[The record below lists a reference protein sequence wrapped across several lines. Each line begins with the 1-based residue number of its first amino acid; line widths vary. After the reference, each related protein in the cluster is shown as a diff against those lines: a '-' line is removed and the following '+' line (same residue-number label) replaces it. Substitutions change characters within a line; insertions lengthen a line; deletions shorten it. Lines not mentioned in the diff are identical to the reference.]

1 MRCSGSVG
9 INIGVCALQGD
20 VSEHVAAFRAALSAL
35 GQEGEVFSFR
45 KAADISRCDAI
56 VLPGGESTTIA
67 KLLKK
72 NDMYGPLRAFKGGI
86 FATCAGLVL
95 IGREV
100 DDPRVEPLG
109 IMDIAVGRNAFGR
122 QRESCEMSVTIAG
135 VEEPFCGYFIR
146 APVILSVGAEAT
158 PLCYADHIVGAVQG
172 PHMALSFHPELG
184 GDLRLHLLFLKR
196 LGHNGCPCAIR

>member
-1 MRCSGSVG
+1 MG

-20 VSEHVAAFRAALSAL
+20 VSEHVAAFKAALLAS

-45 KAADISRCDAI
+45 RAADISRCDAI
-56 VLPGGESTTIA
+56 VLPGGESTTISR
-67 KLLKK
+67 LLHK

-95 IGREV
+95 IGREI

-109 IMDIAVGRNAFGR
+109 IMDISVGRNAFGR
-122 QRESCEMSVTIAG
+122 QRDSCERSVTITG
-135 VEEPFCGYFIR
+135 ENPPFRGYFIR
-146 APVILSVGAEAT
+146 APVILSVGPDAM
-158 PLCYADHIVGAVQG
+158 PLCYADHNVVGAVQG

-184 GDLRLHLLFLKR
+184 GEISVSTCSFWNALVHTHRHDRQFQ
-196 LGHNGCPCAIR
+196 G

>member
-1 MRCSGSVG
+1 MG

-20 VSEHVAAFRAALSAL
+20 VSEHVAAFEAALSL
-35 GQEGEVFSFR
+35 VGEEGEVFPFR
-45 KAADISRCDAI
+45 RATDISRCDAI
-56 VLPGGESTTIA
+56 VLPGGESTTISR
-67 KLLKK
+67 LIQK

-86 FATCAGLVL
+86 FATCAGMVL

-122 QRESCEMSVTIAG
+122 QRDSCEMVVTIAG
-135 VEEPFCGYFIR
+135 DERPFCGYFIR
-146 APVILSVGAEAT
+146 APVIISVGPEAT

-184 GDLRLHLLFLKR
+184 GDLRLHLLFLER
-196 LGHNGCPCAIR
+196 LSAYAPAP

>member
-1 MRCSGSVG
+1 MG
-9 INIGVCALQGD
+9 IRIGICALQGD
-20 VSEHVAAFRAALSAL
+20 VSEHIAAFEAALAQI
-35 GQEGEVFSFR
+35 GEEGEVFPFR

-56 VLPGGESTTIA
+56 VLPGGESTTISR
-67 KLLKK
+67 LLRK

-122 QRESCEMSVTIAG
+122 QRDSCEMAVTIEG
-135 VEEPFCGYFIR
+135 DGEPFCGYFIR
-146 APVILSVGAEAT
+146 APVILSVGEAAE

-196 LGHNGCPCAIR
+196 LGAERPAP

>member
-1 MRCSGSVG
+1 MG

-20 VSEHVAAFRAALSAL
+20 ISEHITAFEAALSVS

-45 KAADISRCDAI
+45 QAADISRCDVI
-56 VLPGGESTTIA
+56 VLPGGESTTISR
-67 KLLKK
+67 LLRK

-86 FATCAGLVL
+86 FATCAGMVL

-109 IMDIAVGRNAFGR
+109 IMDISVGRNAFGR
-122 QRESCEMSVTIAG
+122 QRDSCEMAVTING
-135 VEEPFCGYFIR
+135 DERPFCGYFIR
-146 APVILSVGAEAT
+146 APVIISVGPEAV

-184 GDLRLHLLFLKR
+184 GDLRLHLLFLER
-196 LGHNGCPCAIR
+196 LGAYKAAP